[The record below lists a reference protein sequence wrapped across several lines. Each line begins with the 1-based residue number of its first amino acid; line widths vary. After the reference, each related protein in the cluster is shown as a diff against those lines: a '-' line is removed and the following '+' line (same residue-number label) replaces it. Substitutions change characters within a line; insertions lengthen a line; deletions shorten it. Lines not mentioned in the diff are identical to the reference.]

1 MPPPFSKGGRG
12 DFMALPFNRNLKSF
26 ARELRKNMTD
36 AERALW
42 SKLRR
47 KQLNGLI
54 FYRQRN
60 IGNYIV
66 DFYCP
71 AAKLIVE
78 LDGGQHYSVE
88 GRAKDVTRD
97 QYLVNLGLNVLRFSD
112 LDVLKN
118 MDGVLSVLYEHT
130 KIPPAPL

>member
-1 MPPPFSKGGRG
+1 
-12 DFMALPFNRNLKSF
+12 MALPINRNLKSF
-26 ARELRKNMTD
+26 ARALRKNMTD
-36 AERALW
+36 AEHALW

-47 KQLNGLI
+47 KQLNDLI

-78 LDGGQHYSVE
+78 LDGGRHYSVE
-88 GRAKDVTRD
+88 GRAKDDIRD
-97 QYLVNLGLNVLRFSD
+97 AYMVNLCLNVLRFSD
-112 LDVLKN
+112 LDVLKH

-130 KIPPAPL
+130 KIPPTPF

>member
-1 MPPPFSKGGRG
+1 MV
-12 DFMALPFNRNLKSF
+12 LPFNRNLKAF
-26 ARELRKNMTD
+26 AGELRRNMTD
-36 AERALW
+36 AERTLW

-54 FYRQRN
+54 FYRQKN

-71 AAKLIVE
+71 AAKLVVE
-78 LDGGQHYSVE
+78 LDGGRHYSGE
-88 GRAKDVTRD
+88 GRAKDEIRD
-97 QYLVNLGLNVLRFSD
+97 EYLVNLGLNVLRFSD

-118 MDGVLSVLYEHT
+118 MDGVLSLLYEHT

>member
-1 MPPPFSKGGRG
+1 M
-12 DFMALPFNRNLKSF
+12 LPFNRNLKYF

-47 KQLNGLI
+47 KQLNGHT
-54 FYRQRN
+54 FYRQKN

-71 AAKLIVE
+71 GAKLVVE
-78 LDGGQHYSVE
+78 LDGGQHYTVE
-88 GRAKDVTRD
+88 GRVKDDIRD
-97 QYLVNLGLNVLRFSD
+97 DYLIALGLNVLRFSD

-118 MDGVLSVLYEHT
+118 MDGVLSVLFEHT
-130 KIPPAPL
+130 KSPLTHL

>member
-1 MPPPFSKGGRG
+1 
-12 DFMALPFNRNLKSF
+12 
-26 ARELRKNMTD
+26 
-36 AERALW
+36 
-42 SKLRR
+42 LRR

-88 GRAKDVTRD
+88 GRAKDKTRD
-97 QYLVNLGLNVLRFSD
+97 EYLVNLGLNVLRFCD

-118 MDGVLSVLYEHT
+118 MDGVLSALYEHT
-130 KIPPAPL
+130 KIPPARPHKRSAAELEAFYAFTEGSPRTRT